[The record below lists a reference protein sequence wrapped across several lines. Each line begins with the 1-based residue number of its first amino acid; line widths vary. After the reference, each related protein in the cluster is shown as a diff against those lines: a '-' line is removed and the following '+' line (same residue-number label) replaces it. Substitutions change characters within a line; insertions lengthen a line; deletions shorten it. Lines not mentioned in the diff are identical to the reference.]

1 MRRLKKLYTMP
12 DVRFD
17 CLPTMIG
24 SLPHTDP
31 AKACSLITCYLKDIP
46 AWPQLPKR
54 SPTEQM
60 SIQFSQRFPGVA
72 TKDGGIYID
81 RSQNWDEPLE
91 NLYTAYLEDNAA
103 EYDISTEYAAGLH
116 QFLSLRNLT
125 PLAVKG
131 QITGPISWGLSVTD
145 DSGRA
150 ILYDDMLADAVVKLL
165 QLKASWQER
174 ALSKISKNTIIFI
187 DEPAMSSYGSAF
199 FSLSWEKVTSLLEEV
214 MSGIKWLK
222 GIHCCGNTDWSVF
235 LGSSTDIISFD
246 AYNYAESLALYPAE
260 VKSFL
265 SRNGAIAWGI
275 VPNDENQLAKETVS
289 SLKDRL
295 EEAMAPFTRNG
306 IPFKQLIEQGLLTP
320 SCGLASITED
330 AADRVL
336 ELLAE
341 LSRDIRKCYM

>member
-1 MRRLKKLYTMP
+1 
-12 DVRFD
+12 
-17 CLPTMIG
+17 
-24 SLPHTDP
+24 
-31 AKACSLITCYLKDIP
+31 
-46 AWPQLPKR
+46 
-54 SPTEQM
+54 
-60 SIQFSQRFPGVA
+60 
-72 TKDGGIYID
+72 
-81 RSQNWDEPLE
+81 
-91 NLYTAYLEDNAA
+91 
-103 EYDISTEYAAGLH
+103 
-116 QFLSLRNLT
+116 
-125 PLAVKG
+125 
-131 QITGPISWGLSVTD
+131 
-145 DSGRA
+145 
-150 ILYDDMLADAVVKLL
+150 
-165 QLKASWQER
+165 
-174 ALSKISKNTIIFI
+174 
-187 DEPAMSSYGSAF
+187 
-199 FSLSWEKVTSLLEEV
+199 
-214 MSGIKWLK
+214 
-222 GIHCCGNTDWSVF
+222 VF